1 MEDGK
6 IKFPFYKKKSVNCM
20 LNNKNNKLF
29 SVVLQSFQVFIVLK
43 GSHITHP
50 LIPEKKQTIYL
61 VILHLNL
68 IKLCMAL
75 LRTRLKITFNP
86 VHLMNAIFI

>member
-6 IKFPFYKKKSVNCM
+6 TKFPFYKKKKCVNCT

-68 IKLCMAL
+68 KVMHGFAED
-75 LRTRLKITFNP
+75 
-86 VHLMNAIFI
+86 

>member
-1 MEDGK
+1 MEK
-6 IKFPFYKKKSVNCM
+6 QNFLFIKKKKCVNCM

-29 SVVLQSFQVFIVLK
+29 SAVLQSFQVFIVLK

-68 IKLCMAL
+68 IKVCMAF
-75 LRTRLKITFNP
+75 LRTILKITFNP
-86 VHLMNAIFI
+86 FHLKDAIFI